1 MESLVQKIENKYK
14 KSAVVDV
21 RSGDTVRVSQEI
33 VEGGKKRVQVFEG
46 LVIRTDRKGSLT
58 SSITVRKVASGIG
71 VEKSFMLH
79 APSVLKVEVVR
90 RSKVRRNN
98 LSYMRARSGKS
109 ARLSGVDFDRE
120 KVNSIRDE
128 KAEAEL
134 AAAKE
139 EAEVAAAEKQAA
151 EEAAAAAQEAKVAE
165 AMAQHEEQA

>member
-139 EAEVAAAEKQAA
+139 EAEAAAAEKQAA